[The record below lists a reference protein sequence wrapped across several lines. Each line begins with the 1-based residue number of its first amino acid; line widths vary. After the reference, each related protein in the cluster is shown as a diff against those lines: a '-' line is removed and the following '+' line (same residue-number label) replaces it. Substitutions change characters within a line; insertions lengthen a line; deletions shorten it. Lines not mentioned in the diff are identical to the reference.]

1 MSVRRLADASVQPA
15 SFAFNKANAAAAQQ
29 WIAKY
34 PKGREQ
40 SAIIPLLMIAQ
51 EQEGWVTK
59 AAIEKISDMLGMPRI
74 RGLEVAT
81 FYTQYQLNPV
91 GTRAHI
97 QVCGTTPCMLRGS
110 EALMDVCRSKIHHDQ
125 FHTND
130 KGTLSWEEVE
140 CLGACVNA
148 PMVMIFKDTFEDL
161 TPERLA
167 EIIDLYD
174 AGKGAEVK
182 PGPQNGRHGS
192 EPAGGLKTL
201 TSEKAILKSTRDK
214 EAKAAAKVAKDAAA
228 AAPAAGPVAVVS
240 QAAPAAAPASAAPA
254 ASAPAASGPVA
265 PSKSSK
271 PKTHAAETSPA
282 LNTPSPVKVA
292 PATENGA
299 SVRAPRH
306 SAANANQ
313 ADPEVEAV
321 SKPRSGPKTKAEPAT
336 AFKAPETKQPVA
348 QTAKPSLDDKNRPA
362 GIERPATVDDLKL
375 ISGVGP
381 KIEGTLHSLGIY
393 TFAQVASWK
402 KAEREWVDS
411 YLSFHGRIDRDDWV
425 KQAKALAKGGVA
437 EYIRVFGKKP
447 V

>member
-1 MSVRRLADASVQPA
+1 MSVRRLAEASVQPA
-15 SFAFNKANAAAAQQ
+15 SFAFNRANAAAAKQ
-29 WIAKY
+29 WIKKY

-40 SAIIPLLMIAQ
+40 SAIIPLLMLAQ

-59 AAIEKISDMLGMPRI
+59 AAIETISDMLGMPRI

-174 AGKGAEVK
+174 AGKGASVV
-182 PGPQNGRHGS
+182 PGPQNGRTGS
-192 EPAGGLKTL
+192 EPASGLTTL
-201 TSEKAILKSTRDK
+201 KSEKAILKSTRDR
-214 EAKAAAKVAKDAAA
+214 EAREAAKAAK
-228 AAPAAGPVAVVS
+228 AAPDAII
-240 QAAPAAAPASAAPA
+240 AAPVPAPA
-254 ASAPAASGPVA
+254 PVA
-265 PSKSSK
+265 PSNASK
-271 PKTHAAETSPA
+271 PKTDAPETSPA
-282 LNTPSPVKVA
+282 LKTPSKTKVA
-292 PATENGA
+292 PAAEKAA
-299 SVRAPRH
+299 SVSAPLH
-306 SAANANQ
+306 SAANANK
-313 ADPEVEAV
+313 AAPEVEKV
-321 SKPRSGPKTKAEPAT
+321 SKQRNGPKAKAEPAS
-336 AFKAPETKQPVA
+336 AFKAPEAKAPA
-348 QTAKPSLDDKNRPA
+348 AKPAKPSLEDKNRPA
-362 GIERPATVDDLKL
+362 GIDRPAAVDDLKL

-381 KIEGTLHSLGIY
+381 KIEGVLHTLGIF

-402 KAEREWVDS
+402 KAEREWVDG
-411 YLSFHGRIDRDDWV
+411 YLSFHGRIERDDWV

>member
-1 MSVRRLADASVQPA
+1 MSVRRLAEASVQPA
-15 SFAFNKANAAAAQQ
+15 SFAFNRANVAAAKQ
-29 WIAKY
+29 WIKKY

-40 SAIIPLLMIAQ
+40 SAIIPLLMLAQ

-59 AAIEKISDMLGMPRI
+59 AAIETISDMLDMPRI

-148 PMVMIFKDTFEDL
+148 PMVMVFKDTFEDL

-174 AGKGAEVK
+174 AGKGASVA
-182 PGPQNGRHGS
+182 PGPQNGRTGS
-192 EPAGGLKTL
+192 EPASGLTTL
-201 TSEKAILKSTRDK
+201 KSEKAILKSTRDR
-214 EAKAAAKVAKDAAA
+214 EAREAAKAAKAAPGAIIA
-228 AAPAAGPVAVVS
+228 APVPPPAAGAPAA
-240 QAAPAAAPASAAPA
+240 
-254 ASAPAASGPVA
+254 PVA
-265 PSKSSK
+265 PSNASK
-271 PKTHAAETSPA
+271 PKTDAPETSPA
-282 LNTPSPVKVA
+282 LKTPSKAKVA
-292 PATENGA
+292 PATEKAA
-299 SVRAPRH
+299 SVSAPLH
-306 SAANANQ
+306 SAANANK
-313 ADPEVEAV
+313 AAPEVEKV
-321 SKPRSGPKTKAEPAT
+321 SKQRSGPTVRAEPAS
-336 AFKAPETKQPVA
+336 AFKAPEAKVPVA
-348 QTAKPSLDDKNRPA
+348 KPAKPSLEDKNRPA
-362 GIERPATVDDLKL
+362 GIDRPAAVDDLKL

-381 KIEGTLHSLGIY
+381 KIEGILHTLGIF

-402 KAEREWVDS
+402 KAEREWVDG
-411 YLSFHGRIDRDDWV
+411 YLSFQGRIDRDDWV
-425 KQAKALAKGGVA
+425 RQAKALAKGGVA

>member
-15 SFAFNKANAAAAQQ
+15 TFAFNEANAAAAQQ

-59 AAIEKISDMLGMPRI
+59 AAIETISDMLGMPRI

-214 EAKAAAKVAKDAAA
+214 EAKAAAKAAKDAAA
-228 AAPAAGPVAVVS
+228 AAPATAPAAVVS
-240 QAAPAAAPASAAPA
+240 QATAAPAPA
-254 ASAPAASGPVA
+254 ASAPVA

-299 SVRAPRH
+299 SVKAPRH

-313 ADPEVEAV
+313 ADPAVEAV
-321 SKPRSGPKTKAEPAT
+321 SKPRSGPKTKAEPAA
-336 AFKAPETKQPVA
+336 AFKAPETKQPA
-348 QTAKPSLDDKNRPA
+348 AKSAKPSLEDKNRPA
-362 GIERPATVDDLKL
+362 GIERPAAVDDLKL

-402 KAEREWVDS
+402 KAEREWVDG
-411 YLSFHGRIDRDDWV
+411 YLNFSGRIERDDWV

>member
-1 MSVRRLADASVQPA
+1 MSVRRLAEASVQPA
-15 SFAFNKANAAAAQQ
+15 TFAFNRANAAVAKQ
-29 WIAKY
+29 WIKKY

-59 AAIEKISDMLGMPRI
+59 AAIETISDMLGMPRI

-148 PMVMIFKDTFEDL
+148 PMVMVFKDTFEDL

-174 AGKGAEVK
+174 AGKGATV
-182 PGPQNGRHGS
+182 PTGPQNGRTGS
-192 EPAGGLKTL
+192 EPAPGLTTL
-201 TSEKAILKSTRDK
+201 KSEKAILKSTRDK
-214 EAKAAAKVAKDAAA
+214 EAKAATKAAK
-228 AAPAAGPVAVVS
+228 AAPAAVAPAATVS
-240 QAAPAAAPASAAPA
+240 QAPAVA
-254 ASAPAASGPVA
+254 PVA
-265 PSKSSK
+265 PSKAGK
-271 PKTHAAETSPA
+271 PKTDAPETSPA
-282 LNTPSPVKVA
+282 LKSPSPVKVA
-292 PATENGA
+292 PEVEKAA
-299 SVRAPRH
+299 SVAAPLH
-306 SAANANQ
+306 SAANANL
-313 ADPEVEAV
+313 AAPEVEEV
-321 SKPRSGPKTKAEPAT
+321 SKQRSGPRNKAEPAT
-336 AFKAPETKQPVA
+336 AFKAPEVKIPA
-348 QTAKPSLDDKNRPA
+348 AKPAKPSLEDKNRPA
-362 GIERPATVDDLKL
+362 GIDRPAAVDDLKL

-381 KIEGTLHSLGIY
+381 KIEGILHTLGIF

-402 KAEREWVDS
+402 KAERDWVDG
-411 YLSFHGRIDRDDWV
+411 YLAFHGRIDRDDWV
-425 KQAKALAKGGVA
+425 GQAKALAKGGVA

>member
-1 MSVRRLADASVQPA
+1 MSVRRLAEASVQPA
-15 SFAFNKANAAAAQQ
+15 SFAFNKANAAAAKQ
-29 WIAKY
+29 WIKKY

-59 AAIEKISDMLGMPRI
+59 AAIETISDMLGMPRI

-148 PMVMIFKDTFEDL
+148 PMVMVFKDTFEDL

-174 AGKGAEVK
+174 AGKGASVA
-182 PGPQNGRHGS
+182 PGPQNGRTGS
-192 EPAGGLKTL
+192 EPASGLTTL
-201 TSEKAILKSTRDK
+201 KSEKAILKSTRDR
-214 EAKAAAKVAKDAAA
+214 EAREAAKAAK
-228 AAPAAGPVAVVS
+228 AAPGAII
-240 QAAPAAAPASAAPA
+240 AAPVPAPAGA
-254 ASAPAASGPVA
+254 PVA
-265 PSKSSK
+265 PSNASK
-271 PKTHAAETSPA
+271 PKTDAPETSPA
-282 LNTPSPVKVA
+282 LKTPSKAKVA
-292 PATENGA
+292 PAAEKAA
-299 SVRAPRH
+299 SVSAPLH
-306 SAANANQ
+306 SAANANT
-313 ADPEVEAV
+313 AAPEVEKV
-321 SKPRSGPKTKAEPAT
+321 SKQRNGPTAKAEPAS
-336 AFKAPETKQPVA
+336 AFKAPEAKVPA
-348 QTAKPSLDDKNRPA
+348 AKPAKPSLEDKNRPA
-362 GIERPATVDDLKL
+362 GIDRPAAVDDLKL

-381 KIEGTLHSLGIY
+381 KIEGILHTLGIF

-402 KAEREWVDS
+402 KAEREWVDG
-411 YLSFHGRIDRDDWV
+411 YLSFQGRIDRDNWV
-425 KQAKALAKGGVA
+425 AQAKALAKGGVA

>member
-1 MSVRRLADASVQPA
+1 MSVRRLAEASVQPA
-15 SFAFNKANAAAAQQ
+15 SFAFNKANAAAAKQ
-29 WIAKY
+29 WIKKY

-59 AAIEKISDMLGMPRI
+59 AAIETISDMLGMPRI

-148 PMVMIFKDTFEDL
+148 PMVMVFKDTFEDL

-174 AGKGAEVK
+174 SGKGASVT
-182 PGPQNGRHGS
+182 PGPQNGRTGS
-192 EPAGGLKTL
+192 EPASGLTTL
-201 TSEKAILKSTRDK
+201 KSEKAILKSTRDR
-214 EAKAAAKVAKDAAA
+214 EAREAAKAAKAAPDAIIAA
-228 AAPAAGPVAVVS
+228 PVPAPAAGPVA
-240 QAAPAAAPASAAPA
+240 
-254 ASAPAASGPVA
+254 
-265 PSKSSK
+265 PSNASK
-271 PKTHAAETSPA
+271 PKTDTPETSPV
-282 LNTPSPVKVA
+282 LKTPSKAKVA
-292 PATENGA
+292 PATEKAA
-299 SVRAPRH
+299 SVAAPLH
-306 SAANANQ
+306 SAANANK
-313 ADPEVEAV
+313 AAPEVEKV
-321 SKPRSGPKTKAEPAT
+321 SKQRSGPTVRAEPAS
-336 AFKAPETKQPVA
+336 AFKAPEAKVRAAKP
-348 QTAKPSLDDKNRPA
+348 AKPSLEDKNRPA
-362 GIERPATVDDLKL
+362 GIDRPAAVDDLKL

-381 KIEGTLHSLGIY
+381 KIEGILHTLGIF

-402 KAEREWVDS
+402 KAEREWVDG
-411 YLSFHGRIDRDDWV
+411 YLSFQGRIDRDDWV
-425 KQAKALAKGGVA
+425 RQAKALAKGGVA

>member
-1 MSVRRLADASVQPA
+1 MSVRRLAEASVQPA
-15 SFAFNKANAAAAQQ
+15 SFAFNRANAAAAKQ
-29 WIAKY
+29 WIKKY

-59 AAIEKISDMLGMPRI
+59 AAIETISDMLGMPRI

-148 PMVMIFKDTFEDL
+148 PMVMVFKDTFEDL

-174 AGKGAEVK
+174 AGKGATV
-182 PGPQNGRHGS
+182 PTGPQNGRTGS
-192 EPAGGLKTL
+192 EPAPGLTTL
-201 TSEKAILKSTRDK
+201 KSEKAILKATRDK
-214 EAKAAAKVAKDAAA
+214 EAKAATKAAK
-228 AAPAAGPVAVVS
+228 AAPAAV
-240 QAAPAAAPASAAPA
+240 APAATVSQTPA
-254 ASAPAASGPVA
+254 AAPVA
-265 PSKSSK
+265 PSKAGK
-271 PKTHAAETSPA
+271 PKTDAPETSPA
-282 LNTPSPVKVA
+282 LKSPSPVKVA
-292 PATENGA
+292 PEVEKAA
-299 SVRAPRH
+299 SVAAPLH
-306 SAANANQ
+306 SAANANL
-313 ADPEVEAV
+313 AAPEVEEV
-321 SKPRSGPKTKAEPAT
+321 SKQRSGPRNKAEPAAT
-336 AFKAPETKQPVA
+336 FKAPEVKIPA
-348 QTAKPSLDDKNRPA
+348 AKPAKPSLKDKNRPA
-362 GIERPATVDDLKL
+362 GIDRPVAVDDLKL

-381 KIEGTLHSLGIY
+381 KIEGILHTLGIF

-402 KAEREWVDS
+402 KAERDWMDG
-411 YLSFHGRIDRDDWV
+411 YLAFSGRIDRDDWV
-425 KQAKALAKGGVA
+425 GQAKALAKGGVA

>member
-1 MSVRRLADASVQPA
+1 MSVRRLAEASVQPA
-15 SFAFNKANAAAAQQ
+15 SFAFNRANAAAAKQ
-29 WIAKY
+29 WIKKY

-59 AAIEKISDMLGMPRI
+59 AAIETISDMLGMPRI

-148 PMVMIFKDTFEDL
+148 PMVMVFKDTFEDL

-174 AGKGAEVK
+174 AGKGASVA
-182 PGPQNGRHGS
+182 PGPQNGRTGS
-192 EPAGGLKTL
+192 EPASGLTTL
-201 TSEKAILKSTRDK
+201 KSEKAILKSTRDRDAR
-214 EAKAAAKVAKDAAA
+214 EAAKAAK
-228 AAPAAGPVAVVS
+228 AAPDAII
-240 QAAPAAAPASAAPA
+240 AAPVPAPATA
-254 ASAPAASGPVA
+254 PVA
-265 PSKSSK
+265 PSNASK
-271 PKTHAAETSPA
+271 PKTDAAETSPA
-282 LNTPSPVKVA
+282 LKTPSKTKVA
-292 PATENGA
+292 PAAEKAA
-299 SVRAPRH
+299 SVSAPRH
-306 SAANANQ
+306 SAVNANK
-313 ADPEVEAV
+313 AAPEVEKV
-321 SKPRSGPKTKAEPAT
+321 SKQRSGPTAKAAPAT
-336 AFKAPETKQPVA
+336 AFKAPEAKVPMA
-348 QTAKPSLDDKNRPA
+348 KPAKPSLEDKNRPA
-362 GIERPATVDDLKL
+362 GIDRPAAVDDLKL

-381 KIEGTLHSLGIY
+381 KIEGILHTLGIF

-402 KAEREWVDS
+402 KAEREWVDG
-411 YLSFHGRIDRDDWV
+411 YLSFQGRIDRDDWV